1 MQQARRR
8 SPSLP
13 TRSVGS
19 VLSRYTAKCT
29 GKCADWYG
37 KHRVL
42 TWTLLFALVAIVIG
56 CMPMKPVNIAYTA
69 TFDAPV
75 QQGTAVTF
83 TFDNIAVYPQASQQ
97 RTTVAG
103 NQATINLDPMNQG
116 SRTLSVSVAAN
127 DVKVRDFAVAVSV
140 PKNHINYTVARI
152 PGNALAGTTATAPTA
167 APDPAANTSSFSLSQ
182 AQLNAMQKAAR
193 QKSAQKAYLLLV
205 LAVVYILVLARL
217 TMLKHVA
224 KPYFGLWI
232 LGAVLAVLFVAALWV
247 KSAAPWQYRLL
258 AGGLALALAVAL
270 VVNYWAGKGGEK
282 LRKALILVD
291 YGGILAF
298 VALQFRLFTRHLGGF
313 PDERTHLSYIAFMKM
328 HGGWVP
334 DFPAMRIYPN
344 LRPGVMNLADDPQ
357 NTFNYLGHPPLY
369 YKLMSLIGGMHI
381 QGSTVVYD
389 EMRLRLTSFA
399 IGVAGLLLVLYIG
412 FTRIAHIPMLHLLFV
427 LIVISPANMIY
438 GMSGFSNDTLLLL
451 TVSVFI
457 LGVIRFMEERYDL
470 LTYALIALGLS
481 ATMLTKLTGGL
492 IVAVM
497 TVLLVTY
504 TLLVV
509 RRPRRI
515 LRPAFYVTVPVY
527 LIPAAYFALLHSR
540 LHTIQP
546 GYQQLAPKEF
556 MSTGWYTPMSKRTPL
571 TIAEYAPYFFK
582 RLLDCWSSIVGYTPV
597 ARPGTTPFTIDAIG
611 VTLIFLAPLA
621 VFFFAKSAAQR
632 YLAMG
637 AISILVAVL
646 YQFQIGFA
654 AAFGRGDVDGGVQ
667 SRYYQCAMAFFAL
680 AVIWMIMRV
689 FTTRVGDTVHRA
701 AAATDDGVGVAG
713 MVGEVDT
720 AGTTGIADAA
730 AIDTEVH
737 DTEAP
742 AIASA
747 HKRPGASA
755 LGATFRLSGAGTAF
769 VAIASF
775 LLLYDGFISTFLLS
789 GR

>member
-1 MQQARRR
+1 
-8 SPSLP
+8 
-13 TRSVGS
+13 
-19 VLSRYTAKCT
+19 
-29 GKCADWYG
+29 
-37 KHRVL
+37 
-42 TWTLLFALVAIVIG
+42 VAIVIG

-152 PGNALAGTTATAPTA
+152 PGNALAATAATTSTTSANPTAPATTPTDPATAPAPTA
-167 APDPAANTSSFSLSQ
+167 AATPTPAAPAASTSSFSLSQ
-182 AQLNAMQKAAR
+182 AQINAMQKAAR

-205 LAVVYILVLARL
+205 LAVIYILVLARL

-232 LGAVLAVLFVAALWV
+232 LGAVLAVLFAAALWV

-689 FTTRVGDTVHRA
+689 FTTRVGDAAHRA
-701 AAATDDGVGVAG
+701 AAATESVGVAG
-713 MVGEVDT
+713 TVGTVGTVGAVGT
-720 AGTTGIADAA
+720 AGVAGVVDMASTASTTGIVDDATIGA
-730 AIDTEVH
+730 EV
-737 DTEAP
+737 P
-742 AIASA
+742 AIASV
-747 HKRPGASA
+747 HKRRGASA
-755 LGATFRLSGAGTAF
+755 LGVTRRLSSAGTAF